1 MLVKQIGLKEA
12 MELAAK
18 GREVMVMA
26 PSIPEP
32 KQWGD
37 YCPDTVQGML
47 SGCMF
52 FRREPAMANPGMEAQ
67 DSHTDGDAAGASGS
81 AAEQAGKRVGAGGKR
96 KRIDTGKILALHKAG
111 WSNVKIAEEMGTS
124 DVTVGKYLK
133 QMKEGQDENSQ
144 AMPRAARGGTDRCD
158 Q

>member
-1 MLVKQIGLKEA
+1 MFVKQIGLKEA

-52 FRREPAMANPGMEAQ
+52 FRREPAMANPGFEAAVQGMGAQ
-67 DSHTDGDAAGASGS
+67 DPHTDGDAAGASRG

-96 KRIDTGKILALHKAG
+96 KRIDAGKILALHKAG

-133 QMKEGQDENSQ
+133 QMKEGQDEN
-144 AMPRAARGGTDRCD
+144 G
-158 Q
+158 

>member
-1 MLVKQIGLKEA
+1 MFVKQIGLKEA

-37 YCPDTVQGML
+37 YRPDTVQGML

-52 FRREPAMANPGMEAQ
+52 FRREPAMANPGLEAAVQGMEAQ
-67 DSHTDGDAAGASGS
+67 DPHTDGDAAGASGS

-96 KRIDTGKILALHKAG
+96 KRIDAGKILALHKAG

-133 QMKEGQDENSQ
+133 QMKEGQDEK
-144 AMPRAARGGTDRCD
+144 G
-158 Q
+158 

>member
-1 MLVKQIGLKEA
+1 MFVKQIGLKEA

-52 FRREPAMANPGMEAQ
+52 FRREPAMADPVFGAAVEGMERPGPPL
-67 DSHTDGDAAGASGS
+67 TPPGSGS
-81 AAEQAGKRVGAGGKR
+81 G
-96 KRIDTGKILALHKAG
+96 
-111 WSNVKIAEEMGTS
+111 
-124 DVTVGKYLK
+124 
-133 QMKEGQDENSQ
+133 
-144 AMPRAARGGTDRCD
+144 
-158 Q
+158 